1 MGFLRTLSE
10 ASSSGE
16 GSRAHPSPWGFHWP
30 VPPAATPPLVFL
42 PNPTASGATLQPCSV
57 SECINPVTGTLCSN
71 SWLGG
76 SRWCF
81 WNILSHS
88 VGLDTI
94 RTSWV
99 PPGTLDQHRPVP
111 VTRVHPVF
119 MVSNKRQGLW
129 DLQLP
134 GLVAHMKPRDLG
146 QARVWA
152 GTPHAPGPG
161 ARDVAVRAQ

>member
-71 SWLGG
+71 SWLGEAG
-76 SRWCF
+76 GVSGTF
-81 WNILSHS
+81 YHILLDWTPSGHPGYPL
-88 VGLDTI
+88 GL
-94 RTSWV
+94 
-99 PPGTLDQHRPVP
+99 
-111 VTRVHPVF
+111 
-119 MVSNKRQGLW
+119 
-129 DLQLP
+129 
-134 GLVAHMKPRDLG
+134 
-146 QARVWA
+146 
-152 GTPHAPGPG
+152 
-161 ARDVAVRAQ
+161 

>member
-1 MGFLRTLSE
+1 MGIPLACSTCCDTSLGVPAQPDCLGGYTAAMLCVSV
-10 ASSSGE
+10 
-16 GSRAHPSPWGFHWP
+16 HQPSDR
-30 VPPAATPPLVFL
+30 
-42 PNPTASGATLQPCSV
+42 
-57 SECINPVTGTLCSN
+57 NPVFKFLV
-71 SWLGG
+71 GG

-111 VTRVHPVF
+111 VTRAHPVF